1 METKQER
8 LAQGKPV
15 GQDVPYAAMGGLTGF
30 SSLAEGYMRLDDSG
44 IGAPSVDVLDSPVS
58 VMDHPFLRAV
68 QAPSTSSPQP
78 LAGGNEVGP
87 STQISSFRKPE
98 EDDMAYFERQY
109 QQRIKMEKAA
119 KKGKAP
125 PLPSTTPS

>member
-44 IGAPSVDVLDSPVS
+44 IGAPSIELLDSPATA
-58 VMDHPFLRAV
+58 MDHPFLKAF
-68 QAPSTSSPQP
+68 QTSSSSSP
-78 LAGGNEVGP
+78 LTDVG
-87 STQISSFRKPE
+87 TSSQVSSLKRPE
-98 EDDMAYFERQY
+98 EDDMAFFERRY
-109 QQRIKMEKAA
+109 QERIKMEKVA
-119 KKGKAP
+119 KQKGKAP
-125 PLPSTTPS
+125 SSTKPS